1 MRKNF
6 KKNHAQW
13 LSLMLSAAM
22 IATTPGLPFGL
33 STPENHGVSL
43 CKMNSAAAA
52 KTTAGSYT
60 VKADS
65 RTKKALSAAKTVST
79 ETETAGS
86 YAAGETSYNDEEC
99 QAYYTFIPNGEK
111 ATLTSYVPDNPVG
124 DIVMPDYV
132 TDGTSRYKITKI
144 NSNCLSDPSGNIT
157 SITLPMY
164 TTSCKDSWYNASNCQ
179 TLLLKEGALEV
190 PEQLGGNIENS
201 TVTTVVLPDTVKTIG
216 QQAFYKMSLLSA
228 IVTPEEWQEH
238 QETGTPLSTE
248 VNLPSITSISGIR
261 AFDNCTSLV
270 KITMDHLTV
279 VPNSTFRKC
288 SSLTEISLKSATDFG
303 TGCFQRCSLLTSISC
318 PQLKTADACFDSCT
332 SLSELVIPKTFTKFL
347 GSTMNSESIDVINYS
362 ITSKNN
368 TVEKRCIPHVIVED
382 GTQKLSPGEFYMSD
396 ASIDL
401 PASITEL
408 GSNCF
413 WDYWGKELVL
423 PPNLEVI
430 GSYALKV
437 NTDKCTIKAP
447 AGSATAALLDSKNIG
462 YESVDP
468 ADYDQYHY
476 SVTLSAGTEE
486 EADVSE
492 KYTAGTT
499 VTIPANPFDDQNGSR
514 EFAGWSD
521 GTTTYQPGEMI
532 TMPFHSLTLT
542 VQWNHY
548 YSIECTY
555 DNKTGA
561 IAFRDDNGLALD
573 PKKIPA
579 GTNVNITFTPRNK
592 YVLCHVYVG
601 ETKVLTPDN
610 AYRIIDIS
618 SNMSLSAAF
627 KKYNTITGE
636 DPFQLTLDS
645 DDGTLLN
652 YTALE
657 DGVITYNNLSPEL
670 MGMYEEDAAY
680 YLYGIQAG
688 SGQLEVK
695 SSETENYAATSKT
708 VTVNIVEAE
717 ASQSPSV
724 EPSQSPSV
732 EPSETPAA
740 GSSMKPTAEPSAV
753 PSVVPSI
760 VPSVVPS
767 PEPSV
772 VPSMKPSA
780 IPSMKPSAVPSME
793 PSAVPSLEPSVVP
806 SLEPSVVPSMKP
818 SVVPSLEPSTV
829 PSMKPSAVPSLEPSA
844 VPSMEP
850 SVVPSMKPS
859 AVPSVPPTA
868 EPSIEPSANPQET
881 QKPHVSQQPQETQK
895 PGASQQPQETQK
907 PGASQ
912 QPQETK
918 KPGASQQPQETKKP
932 AASQQ
937 PQTTTTPN
945 TTQTPSVTKQPQ
957 TTKDPT
963 KIAQAA
969 YKNNTTITNVTTNT
983 KITSIEKEA
992 YANCKKLK
1000 SVVIGKNVKRI
1011 RAKAFYNCK
1020 SLKKIVIKSK
1030 KLQSIGKDAF
1040 KGISAKAVIIVPASK
1055 FKLYKKML
1063 KKSGLAKTVKIK
1075 SHNHQ

>member
-43 CKMNSAAAA
+43 YKMNSAAAA

-144 NSNCLSDPSGNIT
+144 NENCLSDPSGNIT

-279 VPNSTFRKC
+279 VPNSTFKKC

-413 WDYWGKELVL
+413 W
-423 PPNLEVI
+423 
-430 GSYALKV
+430 
-437 NTDKCTIKAP
+437 
-447 AGSATAALLDSKNIG
+447 
-462 YESVDP
+462 
-468 ADYDQYHY
+468 
-476 SVTLSAGTEE
+476 
-486 EADVSE
+486 
-492 KYTAGTT
+492 
-499 VTIPANPFDDQNGSR
+499 
-514 EFAGWSD
+514 
-521 GTTTYQPGEMI
+521 
-532 TMPFHSLTLT
+532 
-542 VQWNHY
+542 
-548 YSIECTY
+548 
-555 DNKTGA
+555 
-561 IAFRDDNGLALD
+561 
-573 PKKIPA
+573 
-579 GTNVNITFTPRNK
+579 
-592 YVLCHVYVG
+592 
-601 ETKVLTPDN
+601 
-610 AYRIIDIS
+610 
-618 SNMSLSAAF
+618 
-627 KKYNTITGE
+627 
-636 DPFQLTLDS
+636 
-645 DDGTLLN
+645 N
-652 YTALE
+652 Y
-657 DGVITYNNLSPEL
+657 
-670 MGMYEEDAAY
+670 
-680 YLYGIQAG
+680 
-688 SGQLEVK
+688 
-695 SSETENYAATSKT
+695 
-708 VTVNIVEAE
+708 
-717 ASQSPSV
+717 
-724 EPSQSPSV
+724 
-732 EPSETPAA
+732 
-740 GSSMKPTAEPSAV
+740 
-753 PSVVPSI
+753 
-760 VPSVVPS
+760 
-767 PEPSV
+767 
-772 VPSMKPSA
+772 
-780 IPSMKPSAVPSME
+780 
-793 PSAVPSLEPSVVP
+793 
-806 SLEPSVVPSMKP
+806 
-818 SVVPSLEPSTV
+818 
-829 PSMKPSAVPSLEPSA
+829 
-844 VPSMEP
+844 
-850 SVVPSMKPS
+850 
-859 AVPSVPPTA
+859 
-868 EPSIEPSANPQET
+868 
-881 QKPHVSQQPQETQK
+881 
-895 PGASQQPQETQK
+895 
-907 PGASQ
+907 
-912 QPQETK
+912 
-918 KPGASQQPQETKKP
+918 
-932 AASQQ
+932 
-937 PQTTTTPN
+937 
-945 TTQTPSVTKQPQ
+945 
-957 TTKDPT
+957 
-963 KIAQAA
+963 
-969 YKNNTTITNVTTNT
+969 
-983 KITSIEKEA
+983 
-992 YANCKKLK
+992 
-1000 SVVIGKNVKRI
+1000 
-1011 RAKAFYNCK
+1011 
-1020 SLKKIVIKSK
+1020 
-1030 KLQSIGKDAF
+1030 
-1040 KGISAKAVIIVPASK
+1040 
-1055 FKLYKKML
+1055 
-1063 KKSGLAKTVKIK
+1063 
-1075 SHNHQ
+1075 

>member
-1 MRKNF
+1 
-6 KKNHAQW
+6 
-13 LSLMLSAAM
+13 
-22 IATTPGLPFGL
+22 
-33 STPENHGVSL
+33 
-43 CKMNSAAAA
+43 MNSAAAA

-65 RTKKALSAAKTVST
+65 RTKKALSVTKTVST
-79 ETETAGS
+79 ETETAAC

-99 QAYYTFIPNGEK
+99 QASYTFIPNGEK
-111 ATLTSYVPDNPVG
+111 ATLTSYIPDNASG

-144 NSNCLSDPSGNIT
+144 NGNCLSDPSGNIT

-216 QQAFYKMSLLSA
+216 QHAFGNMSLLSA

-248 VNLPSITSISGIR
+248 VNLPSITSISGMR
-261 AFDNCTSLV
+261 TFENCASLV
-270 KITMDHLTV
+270 KITLDHLTV
-279 VPNSTFRKC
+279 VPTQTFRKC
-288 SSLTEISLKSATDFG
+288 SSLTEISLKSATDLGYNCFG
-303 TGCFQRCSLLTSISC
+303 GCHSLTSISC

-413 WDYWGKELVL
+413 WDYWGQELVL

-430 GSYALKV
+430 GSSALKV
-437 NTDKCTIKAP
+437 NTNKCTIKAP

-462 YESVDP
+462 YEAVDP

-476 SVTLSAGTEE
+476 SFTLSAGTEE

-542 VQWNHY
+542 AQWNHY

-610 AYRIIDIS
+610 TYRIIDIS

-636 DPFQLTLDS
+636 DPLQITLDS
-645 DDGTLLN
+645 DDATLLN

-670 MGMYEEDAAY
+670 MGMYEEDGAY
-680 YLYGIQAG
+680 YLYGIQTG

-695 SSETENYAATSKT
+695 SSETESYAATSKT

-732 EPSETPAA
+732 EPSQSPSVEPSETPAA
-740 GSSMKPTAEPSAV
+740 GPSMKPTA
-753 PSVVPSI
+753 
-760 VPSVVPS
+760 
-767 PEPSV
+767 
-772 VPSMKPSA
+772 
-780 IPSMKPSAVPSME
+780 E

-806 SLEPSVVPSMKP
+806 SIEPSVVPSVVP
-818 SVVPSLEPSTV
+818 SLEPSAVPSPEPSTVPSLEPSTV
-829 PSMKPSAVPSLEPSA
+829 PSVVPSLEPSA
-844 VPSMEP
+844 VPSPEPSTVPSPEPSTVPSLEPSTVPSIEP
-850 SVVPSMKPS
+850 SVVPSLEPS
-859 AVPSVPPTA
+859 AVPSIEPSTVPSVAPTA
-868 EPSIEPSANPQET
+868 EPSTKPSIEPSANPQET

-895 PGASQQPQETQK
+895 PGASQQPQET
-907 PGASQ
+907 
-912 QPQETK
+912 K

-932 AASQQ
+932 ATSQQ

-945 TTQTPSVTKQPQ
+945 TTQTPSVPKQPQ

-969 YKNNTTITNVTTNT
+969 HKNNTTITNVTTNT
-983 KITSIEKEA
+983 KITNIEKEA

-1000 SVVIGKNVKRI
+1000 SVVIGKNVKSI
-1011 RAKAFYNCK
+1011 RTKAFYNCK

-1055 FKLYKKML
+1055 FKSYKKML

-1075 SHNHQ
+1075 KA

>member
-1 MRKNF
+1 MQICRSIDRIILYCIYRNSVNF
-6 KKNHAQW
+6 CRNVQFFFLLAGTAKP
-13 LSLMLSAAM
+13 
-22 IATTPGLPFGL
+22 IDP
-33 STPENHGVSL
+33 
-43 CKMNSAAAA
+43 CIYKMNSAAAA

-65 RTKKALSAAKTVST
+65 RTKKALSVTKTVST
-79 ETETAGS
+79 ETETAAS

-99 QAYYTFIPNGEK
+99 QASYTFIPNGEK
-111 ATLTSYVPDNPVG
+111 ATLTSYIPDNPVG

-132 TDGTSRYKITKI
+132 TDGTSRYKITAIQK
-144 NSNCLSDPSGNIT
+144 NCLSDPSGNIT

-216 QQAFYKMSLLSA
+216 QHAFGNMSLLSA

-248 VNLPSITSISGIR
+248 VNLPSITSISGSG
-261 AFDNCTSLV
+261 AFKGCASLV
-270 KITMDHLTV
+270 TITMDHLTV
-279 VPNSTFRKC
+279 APSSTFAKC
-288 SSLTEISLKSATDFG
+288 SSLTKISLKYATDLGYNCFG
-303 TGCFQRCSLLTSISC
+303 GCHSLTSISC
-318 PQLKTADACFDSCT
+318 PQLKTADVCFYDCT

-347 GSTMNSESIDVINYS
+347 GKRMDSASIDVINSS
-362 ITSKNN
+362 ITSNSN
-368 TVEKRCIPHVIVED
+368 TGERRCIPHVIVED
-382 GTQKLSPGEFYMSD
+382 GTQKLSQVEFYMSD

-413 WDYWGKELVL
+413 WDYWGQELVL

-430 GSYALKV
+430 GSSALKV

-476 SVTLSAGTEE
+476 SFTLSAGTEE
-486 EADVSE
+486 ETDVSE
-492 KYTAGTT
+492 TYTGGTT
-499 VTIPANPFDDQNGSR
+499 VTIPANPFDDQDGSR

-521 GTTTYQPGEMI
+521 GTTTYQPGETI

-542 VQWNHY
+542 AQWNHY

-555 DNKTGA
+555 DNKSGA

-601 ETKVLTPDN
+601 ETEVLTPDN
-610 AYRIIDIS
+610 TYRIIDIS

-636 DPFQLTLDS
+636 DPLQLTLDS
-645 DDGTLLN
+645 DDDTLLN

-657 DGVITYNNLSPEL
+657 DGIITYNNLSPEL
-670 MGMYEEDAAY
+670 MGMYEEDGAY
-680 YLYGIQAG
+680 YLYGIQTG

-695 SSETENYAATSKT
+695 SSETESYAATSKT

-732 EPSETPAA
+732 EPSQSPSVEPSETPAA
-740 GSSMKPTAEPSAV
+740 GPSMKPTA
-753 PSVVPSI
+753 
-760 VPSVVPS
+760 
-767 PEPSV
+767 
-772 VPSMKPSA
+772 
-780 IPSMKPSAVPSME
+780 E

-806 SLEPSVVPSMKP
+806 SIEPSVVP

-829 PSMKPSAVPSLEPSA
+829 PSVA
-844 VPSMEP
+844 
-850 SVVPSMKPS
+850 
-859 AVPSVPPTA
+859 PTA
-868 EPSIEPSANPQET
+868 EPSTKPSIEPSANPQET

-895 PGASQQPQETQK
+895 PGASQQPQET
-907 PGASQ
+907 
-912 QPQETK
+912 K

-932 AASQQ
+932 ATSQQ

-945 TTQTPSVTKQPQ
+945 TTQTPSVPKQPQ

-969 YKNNTTITNVTTNT
+969 HKNNTTITNVTTNT

-1000 SVVIGKNVKRI
+1000 SVVIGKNVKSI
-1011 RAKAFYNCK
+1011 RTKAFYNCK

-1040 KGISAKAVIIVPASK
+1040 KRISAKAVIIVPASK
-1055 FKLYKKML
+1055 FKSYKKML

-1075 SHNHQ
+1075 KA

>member
-1 MRKNF
+1 MRKNL

-22 IATTPGLPFGL
+22 IVTTPGLPSGL
-33 STPENHGVSL
+33 STPETHGVSL
-43 CKMNSAAAA
+43 YKMNSAAAA

-65 RTKKALSAAKTVST
+65 RTKKALSVTKTVST
-79 ETETAGS
+79 ETETAAS

-99 QAYYTFIPNGEK
+99 QASYTFIPNGEK
-111 ATLTSYVPDNPVG
+111 ATLTSYIPDNASG

-144 NSNCLSDPSGNIT
+144 NGNCLSDPSGNIT

-190 PEQLGGNIENS
+190 PEQLGGNIENP

-216 QQAFYKMSLLSA
+216 QQAFYNMSLLSA

-238 QETGTPLSTE
+238 QKTGTPLSTE
-248 VNLPSITSISGIR
+248 VNLPSITSISGMR
-261 AFDNCTSLV
+261 AFENCTSLV
-270 KITMDHLTV
+270 KIIMDHLTV
-279 VPNSTFRKC
+279 VPNWTFRKC

-303 TGCFQRCSLLTSISC
+303 TGCFQLCSLLTSISC
-318 PQLKTADACFDSCT
+318 PQLKTADACFDCCT

-347 GSTMNSESIDVINYS
+347 GSTMYSESIDVINSS

-368 TVEKRCIPHVIVED
+368 TDKKRCIPHVIVED

-408 GSNCF
+408 GTNCF
-413 WDYWGKELVL
+413 WDYWGEELVL

-430 GSYALKV
+430 DSSALKV

-476 SVTLSAGTEE
+476 SFTLSAGTEE

-542 VQWNHY
+542 AQWNHY

-610 AYRIIDIS
+610 TYRIIDIS
-618 SNMSLSAAF
+618 SNMSLSASF

-636 DPFQLTLDS
+636 NPLQITLDS
-645 DDGTLLN
+645 NDDTLLN

-670 MGMYEEDAAY
+670 MGMYEEDGAY
-680 YLYGIQAG
+680 YLYGIQTG

-695 SSETENYAATSKT
+695 SSETESYAATSKT

-740 GSSMKPTAEPSAV
+740 NPSMKPTAEPSAV
-753 PSVVPSI
+753 PSLEPSAMPSVVPSI
-760 VPSVVPS
+760 EPSAVPSPEPSTVPSVVPS
-767 PEPSV
+767 L
-772 VPSMKPSA
+772 KPS
-780 IPSMKPSAVPSME
+780 SV
-793 PSAVPSLEPSVVP
+793 PSVVP
-806 SLEPSVVPSMKP
+806 SLEPSVLPS
-818 SVVPSLEPSTV
+818 SEPSTV
-829 PSMKPSAVPSLEPSA
+829 PSIEPSMVPSLEPSA
-844 VPSMEP
+844 VPS
-850 SVVPSMKPS
+850 VT
-859 AVPSVPPTA
+859 PTA
-868 EPSIEPSANPQET
+868 ETSIKPSIKPSANPQET
-881 QKPHVSQQPQETQK
+881 QKPH
-895 PGASQQPQETQK
+895 
-907 PGASQ
+907 ASQ

-918 KPGASQQPQETKKP
+918 KPAASQQPQETKKPAASQQPQETKKPAASQQPQETKKPAASQQPQETKKP

-983 KITSIEKEA
+983 KITNIEKEA

-1000 SVVIGKNVKRI
+1000 SVVIGKNVKSI

-1020 SLKKIVIKSK
+1020 KLKKIVIKSK
-1030 KLQSIGKDAF
+1030 KLHSIGKDAF

-1055 FKLYKKML
+1055 FKSYKKML